1 MKIASKLFLSA
12 ALCISSF
19 PLMAMDP
26 QEGDKGNAVPHLAPS
41 VTISQV
47 PQQGSNNGQQSL
59 RI

>member
-41 VTISQV
+41 RGA
-47 PQQGSNNGQQSL
+47 PQNLDRGL
-59 RI
+59 RWKSVLK